1 MDGKGIQYTVH
12 RKSESG
18 VMGLDFLTLRI
29 SNLAAAVLRKRN
41 LEEAIHNI

>member
-18 VMGLDFLTLRI
+18 VMDLDFFKLRTSI
-29 SNLAAAVLRKRN
+29 LVAAVL
-41 LEEAIHNI
+41 LSAIGEDRT